1 MIYKLVSYMP
11 NLRELDFDKDL
22 VSALLTMKMK
32 ASESYANQAGEDD
45 KLKPTMTVILD
56 DNRKQVV
63 PVQLHQK
70 KLEIEENLAIYK
82 DVLKGL
88 QTQ

>member
-22 VSALLTMKMK
+22 VNALVTLKMKTSESSAL
-32 ASESYANQAGEDD
+32 NQAGEDD

-63 PVQLHQK
+63 PVQLH
-70 KLEIEENLAIYK
+70 
-82 DVLKGL
+82 
-88 QTQ
+88 